1 MAPTVSKHKRLGD
14 RNHGGALFI
23 LPRELRDEIYRLL
36 LKRYYTIFYSKPL
49 KWQKS
54 KTRDKK
60 TYNPGL
66 VILRL
71 SRTISFE
78 AQELLYAESIFH
90 VTVDF
95 GMNSVELKRPTQALN
110 RVRKVK
116 ITIKGLTPQFDGYD
130 AKYSA
135 AGLNHR
141 IEAICGHTI
150 DNFMGTL
157 IRRDSCHIQL
167 CEIGSHI
174 VFPLTSY
181 LLPKFAAFNGF
192 ATVLVEVST
201 EKKNEQSV
209 PKQCY
214 HYRRNSSQSITRI
227 LESFGTIVTGKMEPT
242 MGPTISSIHGFTIR
256 LEFKPRQHVPSIL
269 RAQAQKLLLE
279 ADRLEQGD

>member
-1 MAPTVSKHKRLGD
+1 MVSKFKPLGD

-36 LKRYYTIFYSKPL
+36 LKRHYTIFYSKAI

-60 TYNPGL
+60 TDNPGL
-66 VILRL
+66 VTLRL
-71 SRTISFE
+71 SRTINYE
-78 AQELLYAESIFH
+78 AQELLYAESTFH

-95 GMNSVELKRPTQALN
+95 GMNLGELKRPTQALN

-116 ITIKGLTPQFDGYD
+116 IIMRGLTPQLDGYD
-130 AKYSA
+130 ARYSA
-135 AGLNHR
+135 AGYSHR

-150 DNFMGTL
+150 DNFMGTM

-181 LLPKFAAFNGF
+181 ILPKFAAFNGF
-192 ATVLVEVST
+192 DTVLVEVST
-201 EKKNEQSV
+201 EKNNEQSV
-209 PKQCY
+209 RKQCY
-214 HYRRNSSQSITRI
+214 HYRRNSSQSVRI
-227 LESFGTIVTGKMEPT
+227 LESFGTIVTGTMEPT
-242 MGPTISSIHGFTIR
+242 MGPTISSSYGFTIR
-256 LEFKPRQHVPSIL
+256 LEFKPRQHAPSIL
-269 RAQAQKLLLE
+269 RARAQKLLLE